1 MAKRYYWLKLKE
13 DFFKKKEMK
22 KLRKLENGDTCILIY
37 MKMII
42 LSLESENKIFF
53 DNVED
58 TFAEELSLLLDE
70 DVDDVQ
76 RTLDFL
82 EKVNLMETINEGEYF
97 LPQGTTLTGSE
108 CSSAER
114 VRKHRA
120 NKKSNQENK
129 SCIDDDSCNKS
140 VTLDIDTDIDEDK
153 EIEQDGNKEIDEN
166 ENLDKNTENQNTN
179 INAKAEQ
186 NLNQHTSKKQSEWV
200 SKSVNKNLAK
210 IVKTY
215 EENIGPVYPASR
227 QWFIDISEKI
237 EAELFVKAVE
247 ICIDKSTVTHS
258 YLKGIIRKWIDENIF
273 TYEKFKEKEQEY
285 QNRKN
290 MTPFN
295 RDFSKNTYS
304 NNSSSYTSSSR
315 KPKEYEVN
323 EGEAIDPALLEEI
336 KAFEVKLGL

>member
-22 KLRKLENGDTCILIY
+22 KLRKLDNGDTCILIY

-82 EKVNLMETINEGEYF
+82 EKVNLMETINDGEYF

-120 NKKSNQENK
+120 NKKSNKENK

-166 ENLDKNTENQNTN
+166 KNLDKNTENQNTN

-186 NLNQHTSKKQSEWV
+186 NLNKNTSKKQSEWV

-315 KPKEYEVN
+315 NPKEYEVN

>member
-22 KLRKLENGDTCILIY
+22 KLRKLDNGDTCILIY

-70 DVDDVQ
+70 DVEDVQ

-82 EKVNLMETINEGEYF
+82 EKVNLMETINDGEYF

-120 NKKSNQENK
+120 NKKSNKENK
-129 SCIDDDSCNKS
+129 SCIDDDSCNKN

-153 EIEQDGNKEIDEN
+153 EIDQDGYKEIDKN
-166 ENLDKNTENQNTN
+166 ENLDKNTENKNTD
-179 INAKAEQ
+179 INSKVEQ
-186 NLNQHTSKKQSEWV
+186 NLNKHTSKKQSQWV
-200 SKSVNKNLAK
+200 SKSVDNNLAK
-210 IVKTY
+210 ILKTY
-215 EENIGPVYPASR
+215 EENIGPIYPASR

-237 EAELFVKAVE
+237 EAELFVKAIE

-258 YLKGIIRKWIDENIF
+258 YLKGIIRKWIDKNIF

-304 NNSSSYTSSSR
+304 NNSSSYTSSS
-315 KPKEYEVN
+315 KNSNEYEIN
-323 EGEAIDPALLEEI
+323 EDEAIDPALLEEI
-336 KAFEVKLGL
+336 KALEVKLGL

>member
-82 EKVNLMETINEGEYF
+82 EKVNLMETINDGEYF

-120 NKKSNQENK
+120 NKKSNKENK

-153 EIEQDGNKEIDEN
+153 EIEQDENK
-166 ENLDKNTENQNTN
+166 NLDKNTENQNTN

-200 SKSVNKNLAK
+200 SKSVNKNLAQ

-290 MTPFN
+290 VTPFN

-304 NNSSSYTSSSR
+304 NNSSSYTSSNR
-315 KPKEYEVN
+315 NPKEYEVN
-323 EGEAIDPALLEEI
+323 EDEAIDPALLEEI

>member
-82 EKVNLMETINEGEYF
+82 EKVNLMETINDGEYF

-120 NKKSNQENK
+120 NKKSNKENK

-166 ENLDKNTENQNTN
+166 KNLDKNTENQNTN

-315 KPKEYEVN
+315 NPKEYEVN

>member
-22 KLRKLENGDTCILIY
+22 KLRKLDNGDTCILIY

-82 EKVNLMETINEGEYF
+82 EKVNLMETINDGEYF

-120 NKKSNQENK
+120 NKKSNKENK

-153 EIEQDGNKEIDEN
+153 EIEQDGNK
-166 ENLDKNTENQNTN
+166 NLDKNTENQNTN

-258 YLKGIIRKWIDENIF
+258 
-273 TYEKFKEKEQEY
+273 
-285 QNRKN
+285 
-290 MTPFN
+290 
-295 RDFSKNTYS
+295 
-304 NNSSSYTSSSR
+304 
-315 KPKEYEVN
+315 
-323 EGEAIDPALLEEI
+323 
-336 KAFEVKLGL
+336 